1 MIALYLVYC
10 IFLIIYCGF
19 FLLITMA
26 SSHQIVE
33 TEYVYLI
40 ILVLSSCSF
49 IATIFLLLKKLFIQR
64 PFKSNIF
71 IWLLVINILFFIYYS
86 YGFLYE
92 NDEVD
97 YVSYSPL
104 LGLVLSILVL
114 LSVRRNN
121 KAAH

>member
-26 SSHQIVE
+26 SSHQIVD

-40 ILVLSSCSF
+40 ILILSSCSF
-49 IATIFLLLKKLFIQR
+49 IATVFLLLKKLFTQR

-86 YGFLYE
+86 YGFLYGS
-92 NDEVD
+92 DEVD

-104 LGLVLSILVL
+104 LGLALSILVL
-114 LSVRRNN
+114 LSVKRNT
-121 KAAH
+121 KAA